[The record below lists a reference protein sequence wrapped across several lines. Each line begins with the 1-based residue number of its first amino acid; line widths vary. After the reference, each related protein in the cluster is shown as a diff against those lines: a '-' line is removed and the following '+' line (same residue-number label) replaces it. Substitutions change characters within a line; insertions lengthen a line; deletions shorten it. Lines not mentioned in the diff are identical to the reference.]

1 MACDI
6 LQPPWY
12 AVAGVAKFLGAFLHC
27 CFGPVGPEEP
37 LMFNSN
43 PVVQPDG
50 GLPADFSMVLPSGES
65 IRHILLGRPSAI
77 RQTIHLLHNL
87 RYVETSLWS
96 PLIEIPDNRLILTP
110 DNGDVLSMLVRRM

>member
-1 MACDI
+1 
-6 LQPPWY
+6 
-12 AVAGVAKFLGAFLHC
+12 
-27 CFGPVGPEEP
+27 
-37 LMFNSN
+37 MFNSN

-87 RYVETSLWS
+87 RYVETGHWS
-96 PLIEIPDNRLILTP
+96 PLIEVPDNRLILTP
-110 DNGDVLSMLVRRM
+110 DPGDVISLLTKRA